1 MDNFNKVISFVL
13 GLVVVVVFLA
23 VISGRLNLKNKLA
36 SGKNPTVTPTQATGE
51 KTNTVSVGSTKY
63 QTNTSPAKQPNTI
76 PSTGAPLFLFPVAI
90 SSFLGGIYLKKS
102 GKKE

>member
-23 VISGRLNLKNKLA
+23 VISGRLNLKNRLA
-36 SGKNPTVTPTQATGE
+36 SGKNPTATPTQATDE
-51 KTNTVSVGSTKY
+51 KTSTVSVGSTKY
-63 QTNTSPAKQPNTI
+63 QTNTSIVKQPSTI
-76 PSTGAPLFLFPVAI
+76 PSTGAPLFLFPVVI
-90 SSFLGGIYLKKS
+90 SSFLGGIFLKRA